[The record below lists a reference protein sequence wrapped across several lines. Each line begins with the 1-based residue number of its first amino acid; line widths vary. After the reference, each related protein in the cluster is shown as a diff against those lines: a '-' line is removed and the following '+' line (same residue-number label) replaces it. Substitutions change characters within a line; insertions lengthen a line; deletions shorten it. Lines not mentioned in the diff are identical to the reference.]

1 MVAAPKKKP
10 EDLMI
15 KQIIVHL
22 RFTEKDY
29 EKLKEICFNFQKNSW
44 WNKKK
49 SSTWPKIWFYL
60 ILGFIF
66 FTNWNIMLQ
75 ILHKVIF
82 YNRLGA
88 KLR

>member
-29 EKLKEICFNFQKNSW
+29 EKLKEICEERNM
-44 WNKKK
+44 
-49 SSTWPKIWFYL
+49 KIN
-60 ILGFIF
+60 GFIR
-66 FTNWNIMLQ
+66 NLIKKAIN
-75 ILHKVIF
+75 K
-82 YNRLGA
+82 
-88 KLR
+88 

>member
-1 MVAAPKKKP
+1 MNNYLLSVDPS
-10 EDLMI
+10 I
-15 KQIIVHL
+15 KNTG
-22 RFTEKDY
+22 FTLWDIKWCHGGCG
-29 EKLKEICFNFQKNSW
+29 KEIYFNFQKNSW

-82 YNRLGA
+82 YNVGI
-88 KLR
+88 

>member
-1 MVAAPKKKP
+1 MVKKQNINNNDP
-10 EDLMI
+10 ISQAVDL
-15 KQIIVHL
+15 L
-22 RFTEKDY
+22 LENT
-29 EKLKEICFNFQKNSW
+29 FNFQKNSW

-82 YNRLGA
+82 YNVGI
-88 KLR
+88 

>member
-29 EKLKEICFNFQKNSW
+29 EKLKEICEEKNM
-44 WNKKK
+44 
-49 SSTWPKIWFYL
+49 KIN
-60 ILGFIF
+60 GFIRSL
-66 FTNWNIMLQ
+66 IKKA
-75 ILHKVIF
+75 I
-82 YNRLGA
+82 NR
-88 KLR
+88 KSDKNE

>member
-29 EKLKEICFNFQKNSW
+29 EKLKEICEEKNMKINGFIRSL
-44 WNKKK
+44 NKKAINRK
-49 SSTWPKIWFYL
+49 SDK
-60 ILGFIF
+60 
-66 FTNWNIMLQ
+66 NE
-75 ILHKVIF
+75 
-82 YNRLGA
+82 
-88 KLR
+88 

>member
-29 EKLKEICFNFQKNSW
+29 EKLKEICEEKNM
-44 WNKKK
+44 
-49 SSTWPKIWFYL
+49 KIN
-60 ILGFIF
+60 GFIRSL
-66 FTNWNIMLQ
+66 IKKEL
-75 ILHKVIF
+75 
-82 YNRLGA
+82 NR
-88 KLR
+88 KSDKNE